1 MGKFLVKIA
10 KRTCDSVFCFLA
22 LSDVSPGQQDLI
34 LMQDFLQKK
43 KNSRYILNTS
53 GIITDI

>member
-10 KRTCDSVFCFLA
+10 KRTCGSVFCFLA
-22 LSDVSPGQQDLI
+22 LSDVSPEQQDLI

-43 KNSRYILNTS
+43 KIVNIF
-53 GIITDI
+53 